1 MKKLIHII
9 GTGICMFLASLNMAS
24 CVDGND
30 WEVTPTNRLFG
41 STKGSVNPAAITADI
56 SWEATPSTEYYII
69 EVSQEALSNDQAMGT
84 TTGSIV
90 YGEDKSIT
98 KSPYTLTG
106 LLSNTEYYLRIKSMS
121 EGKESRWMY
130 LESTFKT
137 LVEQIL
143 NNVAKEDIEDEAI
156 RVTWK
161 ANLEVTH
168 LFIQEGEAVPIQRDI
183 TQEEAETGEALIEG
197 LTPGTAY
204 VISIYNDE
212 IKRGELTVSTSM
224 SAMADSEI
232 SNITKT
238 SAKLTWD
245 SEIGKITHYAWCEGT
260 KTPTTSDHYTA
271 LTDEQMASGIEL
283 TGLQPST
290 TYTIAVMKN
299 SYIRTIQTFTTNK
312 GIPAGF
318 TKVVVETVDE
328 WNAALSGNIGKVAIL
343 IPESTMLDLTITG
356 ATVEIPNTITSLLV
370 WGVDANEDKANN
382 KPDFKTKGLKFNGS
396 FDNIEFYN
404 LHLLSNGNTGNYII
418 DNQGSITSNIK
429 SIRMESCTI
438 DEARGV
444 FRIRNTAASTWNN
457 CSIHDC
463 VLTKIGDYGIF
474 SLDGATATTFTTIS
488 LTNSTVDTPAKG
500 ILKSKQDGFT
510 VLIDKC
516 TLYGISYLML
526 DTQAKKV
533 AVKVSNTLLGGFK
546 SANIKAFDGA
556 TVTVASENVYTAS
569 DCSYEA
575 GKSWGEMLT
584 IPTADFFTTPASG
597 DFTVKVADYKT
608 YGDPRWNK

>member
-9 GTGICMFLASLNMAS
+9 GTGVCMFLASLNMAS

-41 STKGSVNPAAITADI
+41 STKGSATPAAITADVT
-56 SWEATPSTEYYII
+56 WEATPNTEYYII

-106 LLSNTEYYLRIKSMS
+106 LLSDTEYYLRIKSMS

-161 ANLEVTH
+161 ANLAVTH

-183 TQEEAETGEALIEG
+183 TQEEVEAGEATIEG

-204 VISIYNDE
+204 VISIYQDE

-224 SAMADSEI
+224 SEMAESEI
-232 SNITKT
+232 SNLTKT

-245 SEIGKITHYAWCEGT
+245 SEIGTITHYAWCEGT
-260 KTPTTSDHYTA
+260 RTPTTSDHYTA
-271 LTDEQMASGIEL
+271 LTDEQMAAGIEL

-299 SYIRTIQTFTTNK
+299 SYVRAMQTFTTNK

-318 TKVVVETVDE
+318 TKIVVGSVDE
-328 WNAALSGNIGKVAIL
+328 WNAAISGNAGKVAIL
-343 IPESTMLDLTITG
+343 IPGGTTLDITG
-356 ATVEIPNTITSLLV
+356 ATANIPAAITSLLV
-370 WGVDANEDKANN
+370 WGADPESEDKAEI
-382 KPDFKTKGLKFNGS
+382 KPDIKLKGLS
-396 FDNIEFYN
+396 FIGDFETIELYN
-404 LHLLSNGNTGNYII
+404 LYLHHDDNANNFVIYHTGTGN
-418 DNQGSITSNIK
+418 
-429 SIRMESCTI
+429 IRNLLIESCKVDKI
-438 DEARGV
+438 RGI
-444 FRIRNTAASTWNN
+444 IRAKSATGSCNYCSINDSEITGIGSYGLFATSEAASWILST
-457 CSIHDC
+457 
-463 VLTKIGDYGIF
+463 V
-474 SLDGATATTFTTIS
+474 S
-488 LTNSTVDTPAKG
+488 LTNSTISKASGGPL
-500 ILKSKQDGFT
+500 LKTKQEASFAIK
-510 VLIDKC
+510 IDKC
-516 TLYGISYLML
+516 TLYEANYSPLL
-526 DTQAKKV
+526 DTQSKSATV
-533 AVKVSNTLLGGFK
+533 NISNTLIGG
-546 SANIKAFDGA
+546 SATNIKAFGDN
-556 TVTVASENVYTAS
+556 VTMNSDENVYTTS
-569 DCSYEA
+569 DFSYHNTY
-575 GKSWGEMLT
+575 KWGEKLEEKSADLF
-584 IPTADFFTTPASG
+584 TAPASG